1 MAIYCIFESWVLGKR
16 AEISLISALIFGLIG
31 YAILGL
37 AFAGT
42 RIAAA
47 EHTVDKVV
55 SHQNTLNATFRTI
68 NVQLTALGARTSFD
82 APQTIAL
89 VEKSVANA
97 ELASR
102 TVGSDEASLGEADS
116 GLHQHPWLT
125 LMSSAALDRTSTR
138 LRHARQALV
147 IARTIAADEVLDGQ
161 FWQALYG
168 GLADLGELN
177 RQKDAGNLTGAR
189 QALASMS
196 SDVDR
201 AATLAGSPGLP
212 PELTVLVGYLQTLVL
227 DYTHQLDAEAAGSYD
242 SAAAISVNV
251 SADMTRV
258 ATFDVDGLGAKIE
271 AFYRPQIDRYN
282 QEIDAATA

>member
-1 MAIYCIFESWVLGKR
+1 VLGKR
-16 AEISLISALIFGLIG
+16 TETIVISVLICGIIG
-31 YAILGL
+31 YAGLGL
-37 AFAGT
+37 ALAGT
-42 RIAAA
+42 RIADA
-47 EHTVDKVV
+47 EHTVNTVV

-82 APQTIAL
+82 APQTIEL

-102 TVGSDEASLGEADS
+102 TVGRDQASLTEADS
-116 GLHQHPWLT
+116 GLHQHSWLT
-125 LMSSAALDRTSTR
+125 LMSSAALHRTSTR
-138 LRHARQALV
+138 LRHAQQALV
-147 IARTIAADEVLDGQ
+147 IAHTIAADEVLDGQ

-177 RQKDAGNLTGAR
+177 RQKDAGNLAGAR
-189 QALASMS
+189 QALASMG

-201 AATLAGSPGLP
+201 AAALAGSPGLP
-212 PELTVLVGYLQTLVL
+212 AELTVLTGDLHTLVQ
-227 DYTHQLDAEAAGSYD
+227 DYTRQLDAEAAGSYD
-242 SAAAISVNV
+242 GAAAISVSV

-258 ATFDVDGLGAKIE
+258 ASFDVDGLGAKIE
-271 AFYRPQIDRYN
+271 DFYRPQIDRYN